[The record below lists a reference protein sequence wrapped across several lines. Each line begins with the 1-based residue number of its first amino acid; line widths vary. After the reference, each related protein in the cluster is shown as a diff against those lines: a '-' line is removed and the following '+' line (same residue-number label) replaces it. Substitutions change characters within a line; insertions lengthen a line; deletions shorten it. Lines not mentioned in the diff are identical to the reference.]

1 MAKITEQ
8 TERFEDMLDAMNKVV
23 AANADLTV
31 EERNLLS
38 VAYKNTI
45 GSRRTA
51 WRALSSI
58 EKKEE
63 QKGSKN
69 IGLLRSYK
77 AKIETELNRYC
88 NEILN
93 LIDTQLI
100 PKSGNAEAQVFYFKM
115 KGDYYRYISEYTS
128 GADHD
133 KAGNNAHEAYKSA
146 TEKAEKELKTTHP
159 IRLGLALNYSV
170 FHYEVKN
177 DPSKAC
183 QLAKQAFDDAIADI
197 DQIEEDQYK
206 DATTIMQLIR
216 DNLTLWTSELEE
228 DGDKWDDDIHPLYT
242 KSLSLVMNTSINCI
256 SVLLIEHLTH
266 QKWSI
271 NAKISKQNA
280 NSNWR
285 NDRIDEYHWSFALK
299 SGVFLA

>member
-1 MAKITEQ
+1 LLRFYHFKLSFMTANTREEHLYMAKITEQ

-38 VAYKNTI
+38 VAFKNTI

-69 IGLLRSYK
+69 IGLLRGYK
-77 AKIETELNRYC
+77 NKIEGELDKYC

-93 LIDTQLI
+93 LIDSSLV
-100 PKSGNAEAQVFYFKM
+100 PKAANTEAEVFYFKM
-115 KGDYYRYISEYTS
+115 KGDYYRYISEYTT
-128 GADHD
+128 GDKRN
-133 KAGNNAHEAYKSA
+133 KAGDNAHEAYKAA
-146 TEKAEKELKTTHP
+146 TERAEKDLKTTHP

-228 DGDKWDDDIHPLYT
+228 EGENK
-242 KSLSLVMNTSINCI
+242 
-256 SVLLIEHLTH
+256 
-266 QKWSI
+266 
-271 NAKISKQNA
+271 
-280 NSNWR
+280 
-285 NDRIDEYHWSFALK
+285 
-299 SGVFLA
+299 

>member
-1 MAKITEQ
+1 MTANTREEHLYMAKITEQ

-23 AANADLTV
+23 AANADLTI

-69 IGLLRSYK
+69 IGLLKSYK
-77 AKIETELNRYC
+77 AKIEAELNRYC

-93 LIDTQLI
+93 LIDNQLLQ
-100 PKSGNAEAQVFYFKM
+100 KASNAEAQVFYYKM
-115 KGDYYRYISEYTS
+115 KGDYFRYISEYTS
-128 GADHD
+128 GADHN
-133 KAGNNAHEAYKSA
+133 KAGDNAYEAYKSA
-146 TEKAEKELKTTHP
+146 TDKAEASLKTTNP

-170 FHYEVKN
+170 FHYEVKS

-216 DNLTLWTSELEE
+216 DNLTLWTSELEDE
-228 DGDKWDDDIHPLYT
+228 DK
-242 KSLSLVMNTSINCI
+242 
-256 SVLLIEHLTH
+256 
-266 QKWSI
+266 
-271 NAKISKQNA
+271 
-280 NSNWR
+280 
-285 NDRIDEYHWSFALK
+285 
-299 SGVFLA
+299 

>member
-1 MAKITEQ
+1 MTATNREEWIYMAKITEQ
-8 TERFEDMLDAMNKVV
+8 TERFEDMLEAMNNVV
-23 AANADLTV
+23 KANADLSV

-63 QKGSKN
+63 HKGSKN
-69 IGLLRSYK
+69 LGLLKGYK
-77 AKIETELNRYC
+77 SKIVNELDKYC
-88 NEILN
+88 NEIIA
-93 LIDTQLI
+93 LIDNQLI
-100 PKSGNAEAQVFYFKM
+100 QKANNAEAKVFYHKM

-128 GADHD
+128 GTLHD
-133 KAGNNAHEAYKSA
+133 NAGSHAHAAYKEA
-146 TEKAEKELKTTHP
+146 TTIAESDLKTTHP

-177 DPSKAC
+177 DPGKAC
-183 QLAKQAFDDAIADI
+183 QLAKKAFDDAIADI
-197 DQIEEDQYK
+197 DQIEEEQYK

-228 DGDKWDDDIHPLYT
+228 GGD
-242 KSLSLVMNTSINCI
+242 
-256 SVLLIEHLTH
+256 E
-266 QKWSI
+266 
-271 NAKISKQNA
+271 
-280 NSNWR
+280 
-285 NDRIDEYHWSFALK
+285 
-299 SGVFLA
+299 

>member
-8 TERFEDMLDAMNKVV
+8 TERFEDMLEAMNNVV
-23 AANADLTV
+23 NANPDLSV

-69 IGLLRSYK
+69 LGLLRGYK
-77 AKIETELNRYC
+77 AKIVAELDKYC
-88 NEILN
+88 NEIIK
-93 LIDTQLI
+93 LIDSKLLE
-100 PKSGNAEAQVFYFKM
+100 KANNSEAKVFYHKM

-128 GADHD
+128 GAAHD
-133 KAGNNAHEAYKSA
+133 AAGTSAHNAYTSA
-146 TEKAEKELKTTHP
+146 TTIAEAELKTTHP

-177 DPSKAC
+177 DPGKAC
-183 QLAKQAFDDAIADI
+183 QLAKKAFDDAIADI
-197 DQIEEDQYK
+197 DQIEEEQYK

-228 DGDKWDDDIHPLYT
+228 GGDEWSCI
-242 KSLSLVMNTSINCI
+242 LVIYI
-256 SVLLIEHLTH
+256 
-266 QKWSI
+266 
-271 NAKISKQNA
+271 
-280 NSNWR
+280 
-285 NDRIDEYHWSFALK
+285 
-299 SGVFLA
+299 

>member
-23 AANADLTV
+23 AANADLTI

-77 AKIETELNRYC
+77 SKIEGELNKFC

-93 LIDTQLI
+93 LIDSQLLQKASN
-100 PKSGNAEAQVFYFKM
+100 PEARVFYYKM

-128 GADHD
+128 SAEHT
-133 KAGNNAHEAYKSA
+133 KAGENAHDAYKDA
-146 TEKAEKELKTTHP
+146 TTKAEDLLKTTHP

-170 FHYEVKN
+170 FWYEVKN
-177 DPSKAC
+177 DPSQAC
-183 QLAKQAFDDAIADI
+183 QLAKKAFDDAIADI

-216 DNLTLWTSELEE
+216 DNLTLWTSEL
-228 DGDKWDDDIHPLYT
+228 
-242 KSLSLVMNTSINCI
+242 
-256 SVLLIEHLTH
+256 
-266 QKWSI
+266 
-271 NAKISKQNA
+271 
-280 NSNWR
+280 
-285 NDRIDEYHWSFALK
+285 
-299 SGVFLA
+299 